1 MKCFFLHSFQPS
13 KYFSLLSFFFL
24 HCFWW
29 AVHWNSYI
37 HWWGDFSTSGFF
49 PDFSL
54 YFWFSID
61 YNICMCPFFFI
72 LWAFQNC
79 SLKHV
84 IILESSW
91 PLLLQILVFSSPFF
105 FWHFNYVYK
114 TPFDVVQNFQ
124 IVCSDFFFNFF
135 LLLVSRVF
143 MDLTSRLLILSSALS
158 YLLMT
163 PSMAFFILVILFWL
177 LASPFYSF
185 VQILDFCLHYS
196 SVLLCCLLFH

>member
-1 MKCFFLHSFQPS
+1 MLFVSLCISKFFFFYLHH
-13 KYFSLLSFFFL
+13 LLSDWRTFDISCRACLLAINLFCFCLFVKIFIYLSVYFTGYRILYGNAFSSTFNPLNISLCSHFFFL

-114 TPFDVVQNFQ
+114 TPFDVVQSFQ
-124 IVCSDFFFNFF
+124 IVCSDFF
-135 LLLVSRVF
+135 
-143 MDLTSRLLILSSALS
+143 
-158 YLLMT
+158 
-163 PSMAFFILVILFWL
+163 
-177 LASPFYSF
+177 
-185 VQILDFCLHYS
+185 
-196 SVLLCCLLFH
+196 